1 MDPNHHDRIVFMRI
15 CSGKFEKGMS
25 VLHRQ
30 SNKTIRLSQPQQFLA
45 TERTIV
51 EDAYPG
57 DIIGV
62 FDAGTMGVGDTLCA
76 QKHKVTFGDFPV
88 FPPEFFA
95 RVSPKDTMKRKQF
108 QKGMTQLAQEGAVQ
122 IFEQPGALDSFVVG
136 AVGMLQ
142 FEVLEYRLKN
152 EYGVDLLNNTLPYS
166 VARWIDGEVD
176 IASLKGVDNAMI
188 VKDNRDRTV
197 VLISNEWQMG
207 WVQERNPDVTFL
219 TAPKLHHEL

>member
-1 MDPNHHDRIVFMRI
+1 
-15 CSGKFEKGMS
+15 
-25 VLHRQ
+25 
-30 SNKTIRLSQPQQFLA
+30 
-45 TERTIV
+45 
-51 EDAYPG
+51 
-57 DIIGV
+57 
-62 FDAGTMGVGDTLCA
+62 
-76 QKHKVTFGDFPV
+76 
-88 FPPEFFA
+88 
-95 RVSPKDTMKRKQF
+95 MKRKQF

-122 IFEQPGALDSFVVG
+122 IFEQPGAFDSFVVG

-152 EYGVDLLNNTLPYS
+152 EYGVDLLNHTLPYG

-176 IASLKGVDNAMI
+176 IASLKGIDNAMI

-219 TAPKLHHEL
+219 TTPKLHHEL